1 MGLFSLCCGGAGATT
16 KDDEQAPLWAPPSQQ
31 RRRKGGS
38 GGAAAGPGLAFGQG
52 ALRYDP
58 FASSYDTQRKKA
70 GGRLWGAQH
79 LRDFRAGAASF
90 CVYSLI
96 CGECAAADVHRR
108 DTTRSVRAKVLT
120 LGLAPLPP
128 PACSSRRRAQP
139 VCVRS
144 AAGCALRR
152 PLCPQP
158 AGGSR
163 RLGSGAWLPEG
174 AGAAGGTGR
183 RLTVAARRQALVWGG
198 PQQQPLPA
206 AGGSAAAQPG
216 AAAAAGGPAASARL
230 WRGRADQMAL
240 RVRERGT
247 LTNAALSCFG
257 PSLHQCLCTCV

>member
-1 MGLFSLCCGGAGATT
+1 MGLFSLCCGGAGAAT
-16 KDDEQAPLWAPPSQQ
+16 KDDEQAPLWASSGA
-31 RRRKGGS
+31 RRRKGGG
-38 GGAAAGPGLAFGQG
+38 GGAAAGPGLAFGHG

-58 FASSYDTQRKKA
+58 FASSYDTQRKKT
-70 GGRLWGAQH
+70 GGWRLGGTRLGGTSRQVLPASVCVRLDLWGVCCS
-79 LRDFRAGAASF
+79 RCS
-90 CVYSLI
+90 
-96 CGECAAADVHRR
+96 HRR
-108 DTTRSVRAKVLT
+108 NPTRLVRARVLT
-120 LGLAPLPP
+120 LGLAPSLP

-144 AAGCALRR
+144 AAGCAFRR

-206 AGGSAAAQPG
+206 AGGSTAAQPG
-216 AAAAAGGPAASARL
+216 TAAAAGGPAASARL
-230 WRGRADQMAL
+230 R
-240 RVRERGT
+240 
-247 LTNAALSCFG
+247 
-257 PSLHQCLCTCV
+257 